1 VISLHIA
8 FSTIQL
14 IGIFMVYVHTVAQ
27 GASHSCLISF
37 SKLTSIRSWEHSHR
51 WSEQILI
58 HREKMRA
65 KIRLHWTFSG
75 SSLQLRDYAIVNRIP
90 VNIKHKPLMAHPLHL
105 LCRFIPKHPG
115 FYNHLS
121 FPEIGDKQN
130 HLFLLGPEL
139 NSKERNPQHES

>member
-1 VISLHIA
+1 
-8 FSTIQL
+8 
-14 IGIFMVYVHTVAQ
+14 MVYVHTVAR

-37 SKLTSIRSWEHSHR
+37 SNLTSIRSWEHSDR
-51 WSEQILI
+51 LSEQVLI
-58 HREKMRA
+58 CREMMRA
-65 KIRLHWTFSG
+65 TIRLHWTFSG
-75 SSLQLRDYAIVNRIP
+75 SSLQPRDYAIVNRIP
-90 VNIKHKPLMAHPLHL
+90 VNIEHKPLMAHPLHL

-121 FPEIGDKQN
+121 FPEIGDTKS